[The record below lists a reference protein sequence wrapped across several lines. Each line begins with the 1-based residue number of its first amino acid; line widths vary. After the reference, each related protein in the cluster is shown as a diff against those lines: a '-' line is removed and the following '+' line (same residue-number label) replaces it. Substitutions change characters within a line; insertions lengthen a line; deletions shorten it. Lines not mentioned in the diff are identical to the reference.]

1 MQRTKTTRN
10 FAPTNNNIKTMKKR
24 LLSIMAILGTMCC
37 TAQALTLDEC
47 RQLARDNYPAIKQY
61 GLVAAAKDYDMSNAS
76 KGWLPKISVQAGA
89 YGFTN
94 ILDSESMIGK
104 MGLNMDNYVV
114 SGNVTVQQTVYDGG
128 RIAAGRQAVAAKSAV
143 ETNQTDVALYNIKV
157 RAEEIFFGILI
168 IDGQLQQ
175 NAILQNDLQVS
186 IKTVEGMM
194 RSGIA
199 NQTDLDALQVELVNA
214 RQQHDTYEA
223 SRTAYLRM
231 LSTFIGKELESN
243 TSIEMPSMPTE
254 GNGSDGASRP
264 EMSLYA
270 SQDLLL
276 DAQRRQ
282 LNSTLLP
289 SVNLMG
295 IGLWHTKVT
304 DMVNSGM
311 LLGGLTVSWN
321 VGALYTR
328 KNDLRKLDVQREQND
343 VQRKTF
349 LFHNK
354 LQRQETDGTV
364 TALRK
369 QLASDDEIVKLREG
383 IRRMADRKV
392 AAGTESINEL
402 VRDINAVNKARS
414 QRAIHEVQLLKALY
428 AKRSL
433 NGEM

>member
-1 MQRTKTTRN
+1 
-10 FAPTNNNIKTMKKR
+10 
-24 LLSIMAILGTMCC
+24 
-37 TAQALTLDEC
+37 
-47 RQLARDNYPAIKQY
+47 
-61 GLVAAAKDYDMSNAS
+61 
-76 KGWLPKISVQAGA
+76 
-89 YGFTN
+89 
-94 ILDSESMIGK
+94 
-104 MGLNMDNYVV
+104 
-114 SGNVTVQQTVYDGG
+114 
-128 RIAAGRQAVAAKSAV
+128 
-143 ETNQTDVALYNIKV
+143 
-157 RAEEIFFGILI
+157 
-168 IDGQLQQ
+168 
-175 NAILQNDLQVS
+175 
-186 IKTVEGMM
+186 M

-199 NQTDLDALQVELVNA
+199 NQTDLDALQVELLNA
-214 RQQHDTYEA
+214 RQQRDAYEA

-282 LNSTLLP
+282 LNSALLP

-321 VGALYTR
+321 IGALYTR
-328 KNDLRKLDVQREQND
+328 RNDLRKLDVQREQND